1 MRYSL
6 QETGKKS
13 KNNYMSNEIFFGL
26 EAMNKMKEGIDV
38 GGNAVKVTLGA
49 FGRTVFIYNK
59 DTQHLEAT
67 KDGVT
72 VITSMRLKNQVQ
84 DAGLKQI
91 QEVANKTAHEV
102 GDATT
107 SASVLF
113 QEIVSQG
120 IKLKQSG
127 INPTDLRRG
136 MEKASKSITETICR
150 FKKDIGNNKKILRQV
165 ASVSANGDSE
175 IGDLIGGIYEKLGKH
190 AAIEV
195 IDGQSPETTVEL
207 VNGFQFLGGY
217 LSEYFINTP
226 NNTSELINP
235 YILIIDGK
243 VEDLQKINPILEK
256 VIQENRSLVILA
268 DDFAPNVSASVLRN
282 VKEAKRKWGLIK
294 HQFSGTTKDE
304 LLLDLCAYTGATLI
318 TEKTG
323 KKIENIDT
331 SFLGE
336 CEQIISKKEETT
348 IYNGKSNK
356 KEVALRIEDANQKI
370 KTATNSFV
378 KEKYELRLAKLSG
391 SVAMY
396 YVGGNSKVEVSE
408 KMARIDDSIRATRCA
423 VTDGVVVGGGAMLL
437 KCIADIEK
445 LKWDN
450 EDEKSGIKLIQ
461 KSIEKPFW
469 QICDNAGK
477 NGSLLAEK
485 VKEKGG
491 NYGYNCKTDKIE
503 DMFKAG
509 IIDPAKVVTKCAE
522 NAISAAIQF
531 LISECVIV
539 NEIVNS

>member
-1 MRYSL
+1 
-6 QETGKKS
+6 
-13 KNNYMSNEIFFGL
+13 MSNEIFFGL

-38 GGNAVKVTLGA
+38 GVNAAKVTLGA
-49 FGRTVFIYNK
+49 FGKTAFIYKK
-59 DTQHLEAT
+59 DVGHLEAT
-67 KDGVT
+67 KDGVS
-72 VITSMRLKNQVQ
+72 VITAIRLKDQTQ
-84 DAGLKQI
+84 DAGLKLVQ
-91 QEVANKTAHEV
+91 QLASKTVHEV
-102 GDATT
+102 GDGTT
-107 SASVLF
+107 SVSVLF
-113 QEIVSQG
+113 QEIISEG

-127 INPTDLRRG
+127 INPMSLKSG
-136 MEKASKSITETICR
+136 IEKAGKSIKETIER
-150 FKKDIGNNKKILRQV
+150 FKKHIGKDKKMLLQV
-165 ASVSANGDSE
+165 ATVSANGDSE
-175 IGDLIGGIYEKLGKH
+175 IGGFISSIYEKFGKH

-195 IDGQSPETTVEL
+195 IDAQQPETSVEL

-217 LSEYFINTP
+217 LSEYFVNTIS
-226 NNTSELINP
+226 NTTELINP
-235 YILIIDGK
+235 YVLIVDGK
-243 VEDLQKINPILEK
+243 IDDLNKINPILEK

-268 DDFAPNVSASVLRN
+268 DDFAPNVSSSVLRN
-282 VKEAKRKWGLIK
+282 VVERKRKWHLIK

-336 CEQIISKKEETT
+336 CEKITSKKDEST

-356 KEVALRIEDANQKI
+356 KEVELRITDAKQKI
-370 KTATNSFV
+370 KTATNTFV

-391 SVAMY
+391 AVAMY
-396 YVGGNSKVEVSE
+396 YVGGNSMVEVSE
-408 KMARIDDSIRATRCA
+408 KMARIDDSIKATRCA

-491 NYGYNCKTDKIE
+491 NYGYNCKTNKIE

-509 IIDPAKVVTKCAE
+509 IIDPAKVVIKISE
-522 NAISAAIQF
+522 NAISAAVQF
-531 LISECVIV
+531 LISECIIV
-539 NEIVNS
+539 DSN